1 MLDFK
6 KLRKECIETIRSY
19 SADDLQ
25 AWIDMDRE
33 RMALEDA
40 KWEKMTKEERMS
52 QLFESNCGIAW
63 EIAKQNGS
71 LNGAPKNPRKT
82 IGKLNGVT
90 QSTAKSKGVA
100 IKKKKTTT
108 PSKTRS
114 RNSAKA
120 RATAV

>member
-1 MLDFK
+1 MIDFE
-6 KLRKECIETIRSY
+6 KLRKDFTKRLHTF

-25 AWIDMDRE
+25 KWLDMDKLRLAQAE
-33 RMALEDA
+33 QEDALYQPASRMA
-40 KWEKMTKEERMS
+40 
-52 QLFESNCGIAW
+52 
-63 EIAKQNGS
+63 
-71 LNGAPKNPRKT
+71 

-114 RNSAKA
+114 RNSAKSM
-120 RATAV
+120 ATAV